1 MYICC
6 QRRTSR
12 CWTLRTTTWERS
24 SSETSSSAQSHPGK
38 SSMWVPNFWG
48 RLISWDLFYNSGFC
62 WKLVCFRLSW
72 RTSWR
77 EQRLCRFCETC
88 HRKALLQLSLDVLH
102 LNKNSISTDSSTNGP
117 SLRNHD
123 WRANPHL
130 WFGKEVMGRATVTRT
145 SQTRVKTQSDHRN
158 SASLDHVMNIMFMYN

>member
-1 MYICC
+1 MHVANAE
-6 QRRTSR
+6 
-12 CWTLRTTTWERS
+12 L
-24 SSETSSSAQSHPGK
+24 PGAGH
-38 SSMWVPNFWG
+38 WG
-48 RLISWDLFYNSGFC
+48 RQPEKEVHQRHPHRLKVIPGSHQCEFLTFETAWFPEISSICNSGFC

-77 EQRLCRFCETC
+77 GQRPCRSCEIC

-130 WFGKEVMGRATVTRT
+130 WFGEEVMGRVTVTRT
-145 SQTRVKTQSDHRN
+145 SQTRVKTQVITER
-158 SASLDHVMNIMFMYN
+158 VPR

>member
-1 MYICC
+1 MHVANAE
-6 QRRTSR
+6 
-12 CWTLRTTTWERS
+12 L
-24 SSETSSSAQSHPGK
+24 PGAGH
-38 SSMWVPNFWG
+38 WG
-48 RLISWDLFYNSGFC
+48 RQPEKEVHQRHPHRFKVIPGSHQCEFLTFETAWFPEISSICNSGFC

-77 EQRLCRFCETC
+77 GQRPCRSCETC

-123 WRANPHL
+123 WRAIPHL
-130 WFGKEVMGRATVTRT
+130 WFGEEAMGRVTVTRT
-145 SQTRVKTQSDHRN
+145 SQTRVKTQVITER
-158 SASLDHVMNIMFMYN
+158 VPR

>member
-6 QRRTSR
+6 QRWTSR
-12 CWTLRTTTWERS
+12 CWILRTTTWERS

-38 SSMWVPNFWG
+38 SSMWVLNFWD
-48 RLISWDLFYNSGFC
+48 RLISWDLFCNSGFC

-77 EQRLCRFCETC
+77 GQRPCRSCEIC

-123 WRANPHL
+123 WRAIPHL
-130 WFGKEVMGRATVTRT
+130 WFGEEVMGRVAVTRT
-145 SQTRVKTQSDHRN
+145 SQTKVKTQVITER
-158 SASLDHVMNIMFMYN
+158 VPR